1 MNLGEAIAERIVEL
15 CEAQEITI
23 NRLAVLSGLTQ
34 STVDGILK
42 GRSKNPQLVT
52 LIKISKGL
60 GISVTE
66 FLDDDKITDADIEE

>member
-1 MNLGEAIAERIVEL
+1 MNLGEAIAQRIEEL
-15 CEAQEITI
+15 CKERGISI

-52 LIKISKGL
+52 LLRISKGL
-60 GISVTE
+60 GMSISE
-66 FLDDDKITDADIEE
+66 FLDDVRITDADIE